1 MHSIARKSVFV
12 LHKYYTNQKFK
23 NLFSIIRKMSDST
36 QVSNGDSKI
45 IDVCIIGSGPGKL
58 II

>member
-1 MHSIARKSVFV
+1 
-12 LHKYYTNQKFK
+12 
-23 NLFSIIRKMSDST
+23 MSDST